1 MVSAP
6 LPLSILGE
14 PFFLCKYKRGV
25 CYFEYFNGRFYKGK
39 PTIRTH
45 DNLRGTWYICD
56 KKSILSKKNRIC
68 LNIQCSYLYQP
79 IHEIWLTKVATP
91 THTNFFTLP
100 SSYPSVPFF
109 FFFFFFFHVFGVKR
123 AGFNTPGR
131 HCFLNFLDSF
141 NCSRIFLVLEMYC
154 KKATF
159 SAFLVFMNLFLNSK
173 FLTDLPQRLRKIWE
187 ILGKTFFI
195 YKTHGEP

>member
-6 LPLSILGE
+6 LPLPILGE

-45 DNLRGTWYICD
+45 DNLRGTWHICD

-109 FFFFFFFHVFGVKR
+109 FFFMFLELKGLVSILLVVTVSWISWILLIVLEFFWCLKCIAKKQLFQPFYE
-123 AGFNTPGR
+123 
-131 HCFLNFLDSF
+131 
-141 NCSRIFLVLEMYC
+141 LVLE
-154 KKATF
+154 F
-159 SAFLVFMNLFLNSK
+159 
-173 FLTDLPQRLRKIWE
+173 
-187 ILGKTFFI
+187 
-195 YKTHGEP
+195 